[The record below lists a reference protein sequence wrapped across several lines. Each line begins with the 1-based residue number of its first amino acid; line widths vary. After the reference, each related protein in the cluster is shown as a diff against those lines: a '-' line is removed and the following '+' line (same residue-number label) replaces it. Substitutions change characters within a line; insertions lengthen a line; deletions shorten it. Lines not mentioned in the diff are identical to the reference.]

1 MRPCFFIAALAP
13 VLVSQD
19 QPAQDPWAD
28 AFTFERVATPPGVDP
43 QIGGIDEMPSGKLA
57 ICFHRGEVFTYDPAD
72 GSWALFAEGLHEPL
86 GLLVEDERSVLVM
99 QRCELT
105 RLVDQDGD
113 GRADDYQSLYNTFGM
128 SGNYHEFGF
137 GPARDGEGY
146 LYVALGTASNGAGIR
161 PEIRGAWSDLGV
173 ARERMLSGKGWGK
186 VKVAAGRMYSRVP
199 WRGWVMRLSPDGK
212 EVTPF
217 ASGFRTPDGIGF
229 DAEGRLLV
237 ADNQGDWL
245 GTSKI
250 HHVREGG
257 FYGHPAS
264 LVWREGW
271 GRAALDVPVEEL
283 QELRTPAMALLPQ
296 GEIANSPTQPVAI
309 PAGAFGPLAG
319 QTLIGEMNQQSLVR
333 LLPDCDGGV
342 SQAAAVPFL
351 RSEQLGRGNHRMTFT
366 ADGSLWIG
374 KTHLSW
380 AGADGLVRV
389 RWKGVDSG
397 LFAVDQV
404 RARDG
409 AVTLRFTE
417 PVEPASFGAVKVR
430 SHGYKYHRAYGS
442 PKVDEREESLG
453 DAVFGADGMRARLQW
468 GAVEAGRVYTIDLAG
483 VKSQS
488 GRPVLGDKV
497 YYTAVESR

>member
-1 MRPCFFIAALAP
+1 MRSCFFLAALAP
-13 VLVSQD
+13 VVVSQD

-28 AFTFERVATPPGVDP
+28 AFTFERVAIPPGVDP

-57 ICFHRGEVFTYDPAD
+57 MCFHRGEVFTYDPAD

-146 LYVALGTASNGAGIR
+146 LYVALGTASNGAGVR

-173 ARERMLSGKGWGK
+173 ERERMLSGKGWGK

-245 GTSKI
+245 GTSKV

-271 GRAALDVPVEEL
+271 DRAALDVPVEEL
-283 QELRTPAMALLPQ
+283 EGLRTPAMALLPQ
-296 GEIANSPTQPVAI
+296 GEIANSPTQPVPV
-309 PAGAFGPLAG
+309 PAGVFGPLAG

-333 LLPDCDGGV
+333 LLPDCVGGI

-351 RSEQLGRGNHRMTFT
+351 RSEQLGRGNHRMVFT
-366 ADGSLWIG
+366 EDGSLWVA

-380 AGADGLVRV
+380 AGSDGLVRV
-389 RWKGVDSG
+389 RWKGPEHG
-397 LFAVDQV
+397 LFAVANVQLQ
-404 RARDG
+404 ANG
-409 AVTLRFTE
+409 FNLAFTE
-417 PVEPASFGAVKVR
+417 PVDQASLQKITVR
-430 SHGYKYHRAYGS
+430 SHSYRYHRAYGS
-442 PKVDEREESLG
+442 PKVDERQETTGEPTP
-453 DAVFGADGMRARLQW
+453 DAKGLSVRVQLAAPPTAQ
-468 GAVEAGRVYTIDLAG
+468 VYTIDLST
-483 VKSQS
+483 VRSRT
-488 GRPVLGDKV
+488 GRRVLGDKV
-497 YYTAVESR
+497 YYTVVVPR

>member
-1 MRPCFFIAALAP
+1 MRSWFFIAALAP
-13 VLVSQD
+13 VVVSLD

-28 AFTFERVATPPGVDP
+28 AFTFERVAIPPGVDP
-43 QIGGIDEMPSGKLA
+43 QIGGIDKMPSGKLSM
-57 ICFHRGEVFTYDPAD
+57 CFHRGEVFTYDPAD

-105 RLVDQDGD
+105 RLRDQDGD
-113 GRADDYQSLYNTFGM
+113 GRADDYESLYNTFGM

-137 GPARDGEGY
+137 GPARDADGY
-146 LYVALGTASNGAGIR
+146 LYVALGTASNGAGVR

-173 ARERMLSGKGWGK
+173 ERERMLSGKGWGK
-186 VKVAAGRMYSRVP
+186 VKVAAGRRYSRVP

-245 GTSKI
+245 GTSKV

-271 GRAALDVPVEEL
+271 DRAALAVPVEEL
-283 QELRTPAMALLPQ
+283 EAMRTPAMALLPQ
-296 GEIANSPTQPVAI
+296 GELANSPTQPIAI

-319 QTLIGEMNQQSLVR
+319 QTLIGEMNQKSLVR
-333 LLPDCDGGV
+333 LLPDCDGDV

-351 RSEQLGRGNHRMTFT
+351 RTDALGNGNHRMTFT
-366 ADGSLWIG
+366 ADGSLWIA

-380 AGADGLVRV
+380 AGSDGLVRV
-389 RWKGVDSG
+389 RWRGAAAG

-409 AVTLRFTE
+409 AITLRFTE
-417 PVEPASFGAVKVR
+417 PVDSASFGAIKVR
-430 SHGYKYHRAYGS
+430 SHGYKYHKAYGS
-442 PKVDEREESLG
+442 PKVGEREEALG
-453 DAVFGADGMRARLQW
+453 EPVFGADGMRARLQW
-468 GAVEAGRVYTIDLAG
+468 GAVEAGRVYTIHLAG
-483 VKSQS
+483 VKSRS